1 MAELAELK
9 GCAGV
14 TEIMRQIYEVLQ
26 EYEKQTDSM
35 SNADLEV
42 LQQALFARNELIQ
55 KLEEL
60 KQQLYEVIELEMNDE
75 RILLKSLVHG
85 SYVSTPLD
93 EEHKKIQLIQRNITV
108 IKQRIVDKDKVI
120 SGQFK
125 NQHIDSRK
133 ELEQLK
139 QTRQKIGYYNSA
151 VVGRATGQSLNKNL

>member
-1 MAELAELK
+1 MAEFK
-9 GCAGV
+9 GCEGV
-14 TEIMRQIYEVLQ
+14 TEIMKQIYEVLQ
-26 EYEKQTDSM
+26 EYEKQTDAM

-60 KQQLYEVIELEMNDE
+60 KQQLDEVIELEMNEE

-93 EEHKKIQLIQRNITV
+93 EEHKKIQLLQRNITV

-120 SGQFK
+120 SNQFK

>member
-1 MAELAELK
+1 MAELK
-9 GCAGV
+9 GCEGV
-14 TEIMRQIYEVLQ
+14 TEIMKQIYEVLQ
-26 EYEKQTDSM
+26 DYEKQTDAM

-55 KLEEL
+55 RLEEL
-60 KQQLYEVIELEMNDE
+60 KQQLDEVIELEMNEE

-93 EEHKKIQLIQRNITV
+93 EEHKKIQLLQRNITV

-120 SGQFK
+120 SNQFK

>member
-1 MAELAELK
+1 MAELR
-9 GCAGV
+9 GCEGV
-14 TEIMRQIYEVLQ
+14 TELLRQIYEVLQ
-26 EYEKQTDSM
+26 EYEKQTDTM

-42 LQQALFARNELIQ
+42 LQQALFARNELIGR
-55 KLEEL
+55 LEEL
-60 KQQLYEVIELEMNDE
+60 KQQLDEVIELEMNDE
-75 RILLKSLVHG
+75 RILLKTLVHG

-93 EEHKKIQLIQRNITV
+93 EEHKKIQLMQRNITV

>member
-14 TEIMRQIYEVLQ
+14 TEIMKQIYEVLQ

-42 LQQALFARNELIQ
+42 LQQALFTRNELIQ

-75 RILLKSLVHG
+75 RLLLKSLVNG

-125 NQHIDSRK
+125 NQHIDSRR

>member
-1 MAELAELK
+1 MAELR
-9 GCAGV
+9 GCEGV
-14 TEIMRQIYEVLQ
+14 TELLKQIYEVLQ
-26 EYEKQTDSM
+26 EYEKQTDTM

-55 KLEEL
+55 KLEAL
-60 KQQLYEVIELEMNDE
+60 KQRLDEVIELEMNDE
-75 RILLKSLVHG
+75 RILLKTLVNG
-85 SYVSTPLD
+85 SYVSAPLD
-93 EEHKKIQLIQRNITV
+93 EDHKKIQLMQRNITV

>member
-1 MAELAELK
+1 MAELR
-9 GCAGV
+9 GCEGV
-14 TEIMRQIYEVLQ
+14 TELLRQIYEVLQ
-26 EYEKQTDSM
+26 EYEKQTDAM

-42 LQQALFARNELIQ
+42 LQQALFARNELIGR
-55 KLEEL
+55 LEEL
-60 KQQLYEVIELEMNDE
+60 KQQLDEVIELEMNDE
-75 RILLKSLVHG
+75 RILLKTLVHG
-85 SYVSTPLD
+85 SYVSVPLD
-93 EEHKKIQLIQRNITV
+93 EEHKKIQLMQRNITV

>member
-1 MAELAELK
+1 MAELR
-9 GCAGV
+9 GCEGV
-14 TEIMRQIYEVLQ
+14 TELLKQIYEVLQ
-26 EYEKQTDSM
+26 EYEKQTDTM

-55 KLEEL
+55 KLEAL
-60 KQQLYEVIELEMNDE
+60 KQQLDEVIELEMNDE
-75 RILLKSLVHG
+75 RILLKTLVNG
-85 SYVSTPLD
+85 SYVSAPLD
-93 EEHKKIQLIQRNITV
+93 EDHKKIQLMQRNITV

-151 VVGRATGQSLNKNL
+151 VVGRATGQSLNKHL

>member
-1 MAELAELK
+1 MAELR
-9 GCAGV
+9 GCEGV
-14 TEIMRQIYEVLQ
+14 TELLRQIYEVLQ
-26 EYEKQTDSM
+26 EYEKQTDAM

-42 LQQALFARNELIQ
+42 LQQALFARNELIG

-60 KQQLYEVIELEMNDE
+60 KHQLDEVIELEMNDE
-75 RILLKSLVHG
+75 RILLKTLVHG
-85 SYVSTPLD
+85 SYVNAPLD
-93 EEHKKIQLIQRNITV
+93 EEHKKIQLMQRNITV